1 MTHAGC
7 FVSGYCLL
15 HKHAKGGERVHSAGM
30 GPCILFLR
38 GGDRV
43 KGNRHEIGF
52 TIYGKHAC
60 DTRLFMFAGN
70 HQRLIN
76 ILLL

>member
-1 MTHAGC
+1 
-7 FVSGYCLL
+7 
-15 HKHAKGGERVHSAGM
+15 M